1 MKNKILKT
9 SLIITPIL
17 FIVGLVPVFPESFNV
32 PSNLSICPNKSYS
45 NQESYEEYANCVR
58 FYENI
63 GVITLFLSPI
73 VFLISVFLL
82 ATGKTKEVLRTW
94 RKVTIIFWVL
104 SLPFLLSSGGGGLDV
119 GIGGG
124 VVLYLLLWIY
134 FFLSLGVITFR
145 TIQLRGRKE

>member
-1 MKNKILKT
+1 MKNKKILKIA
-9 SLIITPIL
+9 IILSIMSFATGLL
-17 FIVGLVPVFPESFNV
+17 FTFPESIKLFCDGYFDC
-32 PSNLSICPNKSYS
+32 IEKY
-45 NQESYEEYANCVR
+45 ESYEKLGALM
-58 FYENI
+58 
-63 GVITLFLSPI
+63 LFLSPI
-73 VFLISVFLL
+73 VFLISVFFL

-119 GIGGG
+119 GIGDG

-134 FFLSLGVITFR
+134 FFLSLVVITFR